1 MKNKKTIFIA
11 CDTTSQKKIKKIIS
25 ETNSL
30 KLNIGYKIGLEF
42 FYSKNGR
49 NFLSQIKSKNIF
61 LDLKLNDIPNTCG
74 AALKAI
80 QDLKNIKYI
89 TAHINSGEETLR
101 IIKRISRNKY
111 KILGVTVLT
120 SIDKIHLKRLG
131 FKNDI
136 KNVVVCQAKI
146 AKKLK
151 LNGIVCSGQEIKKVK
166 KICKNMEIVV
176 PGIRLPGDKNQDQKR
191 VMTPKKAFDL
201 GASAVVIGRSLTNG
215 NIKQNLKKLIESLK

>member
-101 IIKRISRNKY
+101 TIKRISRNKY

-176 PGIRLPGDKNQDQKR
+176 PGIRLPSDKNQDQKR

-215 NIKQNLKKLIESLK
+215 NIKQNLKKLIKKIM

>member
-1 MKNKKTIFIA
+1 MKIKRLYSLLVTLQVRKN
-11 CDTTSQKKIKKIIS
+11 KKIIS

-89 TAHINSGEETLR
+89 TAHINSGK
-101 IIKRISRNKY
+101 KR
-111 KILGVTVLT
+111 
-120 SIDKIHLKRLG
+120 
-131 FKNDI
+131 F
-136 KNVVVCQAKI
+136 
-146 AKKLK
+146 
-151 LNGIVCSGQEIKKVK
+151 
-166 KICKNMEIVV
+166 
-176 PGIRLPGDKNQDQKR
+176 
-191 VMTPKKAFDL
+191 
-201 GASAVVIGRSLTNG
+201 
-215 NIKQNLKKLIESLK
+215 

>member
-1 MKNKKTIFIA
+1 MKNKKIIFVA
-11 CDTTSQKKIKKIIS
+11 CDTTNQKKIKKIIS
-25 ETNSL
+25 ETSSS
-30 KLNIGYKIGLEF
+30 KINIGYKIGLEF

-49 NFLSQIKSKNIF
+49 KFLSQIKSKNIF

-80 QDLKNIKYI
+80 RDLKNIKYI

-101 IIKRISRNKY
+101 TIKRIGGNKY

-120 SIDKIHLKRLG
+120 SINKIHLKRLG

-136 KNVVVCQAKI
+136 KNVVTSQAKV
-146 AKKLK
+146 AKKFK
-151 LNGIVCSGQEIKKVK
+151 LNGVVCSGLEIKKVK

-176 PGIRLPGDKNQDQKR
+176 PGIRLSGDKNQDQKR

-201 GASAVVIGRSLTNG
+201 GASAVVIGRSLTSG
-215 NIKQNLKKLIESLK
+215 NIKQNFKKLVESLK